1 MQSNYRTFPSG
12 SKELKSSKNITL
24 YININILFVNVNC
37 GIGAKT
43 SFREKNILILQV
55 PCYVFS
61 CFQRFTEGYLYK
73 KCRCS
78 TVDDSNKKKVIVAL
92 SLRKPIKIAKLQN
105 LNIEKSLWKNMLY
118 LNIYT
123 ICTLYAVHSM

>member
-43 SFREKNILILQV
+43 SFREKT
-55 PCYVFS
+55 F
-61 CFQRFTEGYLYK
+61 
-73 KCRCS
+73 
-78 TVDDSNKKKVIVAL
+78 
-92 SLRKPIKIAKLQN
+92 
-105 LNIEKSLWKNMLY
+105 
-118 LNIYT
+118 
-123 ICTLYAVHSM
+123 